1 MKQLIMT
8 LAVMLF
14 AGNVWA
20 LNNVSSPANEQQIM
34 RQKMLEIRKQQR
46 ELRAKMRADQV
57 AMQLKQEVERKAAMR
72 RGEAVE

>member
-1 MKQLIMT
+1 MKQLIMM

-14 AGNVWA
+14 TGSVWA
-20 LNNVSSPANEQQIM
+20 ENNVSSSASEQQIM
-34 RQKMLEIRKQQR
+34 RQQMLEIRKQQR
-46 ELRAKMRADQV
+46 ELRAKMHADQV